1 MHLILLLHFNLQSH
15 NIGLTYNTHNTYYFV
30 ISTPL
35 ASQRQPK
42 YLLLTFFCKSN
53 HVVVK
58 EILASHVLEKP
69 QHDHYNPNSS
79 PIGLK

>member
-1 MHLILLLHFNLQSH
+1 MHLILLLRFNLRSH
-15 NIGLTYNTHNTYYFV
+15 NIRLTYNTHNTYYFV

-53 HVVVK
+53 HVAIK
-58 EILASHVLEKP
+58 EILASRILEKP
-69 QHDHYNPNSS
+69 QHDHYTQTPDQ
-79 PIGLK
+79 LV